1 MVGSAL
7 VRSFNKNRKYKVI
20 TTTRK
25 DLDLLSQQKTFNF
38 IKKNKPDLII
48 DAAARVGGIMANNT
62 FRTEFLYQNLQIQNN
77 LIYSALENDIKNF
90 IFLGSSCIYPR
101 LAKQPI
107 KEKYLLSSALEKTN
121 EPYAIAKIAGLKLC
135 ESIRNQYNKNYISL
149 MPTNLYGPGDNY
161 DLNDAHVIPALI
173 KKIHLA
179 KINDFKTIELWGSGK
194 PLRDFLYV
202 EDLSSACK
210 FVMKNKFKESL
221 INIGSGKEI
230 SIKNIAILL
239 CEIIDY
245 KGEIVFDRTKPDGS
259 PRKIIDN
266 TVISSYGWRPKYSLK
281 QGLKLTYKSFLNND
295 GRNI

>member
-7 VRSFNKNRKYKVI
+7 VRSFNKNKKYKVI

-77 LIYSALENDIKNF
+77 LIYSALKNDIKNF

-107 KEKYLLSSALEKTN
+107 KEEYLLSSALEKTN

-179 KINDFKTIELWGSGK
+179 KINDSKTIVLWGTGK

-210 FVMKNKFKESL
+210 FVMNNKIKESL

-230 SIKNIAILL
+230 SIKNIAYLL
-239 CEIIDY
+239 CEIIEY
-245 KGEIVFDRTKPDGS
+245 KGKIVFDKSKPNGS

-266 TVISSYGWRPKYSLK
+266 TVISSYGWKPKYSLK
-281 QGLKLTYKSFLNND
+281 EGLKLTYKSFLNND

>member
-7 VRSFNKNRKYKVI
+7 VRSFKKNSKYKVI

-25 DLDLLSQQKTFNF
+25 DLDLLSQQKTLNF
-38 IKKNKPDLII
+38 IKKNKPNLII

-62 FRTEFLYQNLQIQNN
+62 YRTEFLYQNLQIQNN
-77 LIYSALENDIKNF
+77 LIYSALENDIENF

-107 KEKYLLSSALEKTN
+107 KEEYLLSSALEKTN

-135 ESIRNQYNKNYISL
+135 EAIKNQYNKNYISL

-161 DLNDAHVIPALI
+161 DLNNAHVIPALI

-179 KINDFKTIELWGSGK
+179 KINNSKTIVLWGTGK

-210 FVMKNKFKESL
+210 FVMKNKLQESL
-221 INIGSGKEI
+221 INIGSGREI
-230 SIKNIAILL
+230 SIKNIAQLL
-239 CEIIDY
+239 CEIIEY
-245 KGEIVFDRTKPDGS
+245 KGKIVFDKSKPDGS

-266 TVISSYGWRPKYSLK
+266 TIISSYGWKPRYSLK
-281 QGLKLTYKSFLNND
+281 QGLKLTYKSFLKND

>member
-1 MVGSAL
+1 
-7 VRSFNKNRKYKVI
+7 
-20 TTTRK
+20 
-25 DLDLLSQQKTFNF
+25 
-38 IKKNKPDLII
+38 
-48 DAAARVGGIMANNT
+48 
-62 FRTEFLYQNLQIQNN
+62 
-77 LIYSALENDIKNF
+77 
-90 IFLGSSCIYPR
+90 

-107 KEKYLLSSALEKTN
+107 KEEYLLSSALEKTN

-179 KINDFKTIELWGSGK
+179 KINDSKTIVLWGTGK

-210 FVMKNKFKESL
+210 FVMNNKIKESL

-230 SIKNIAILL
+230 SIKNIAYLL
-239 CEIIDY
+239 CEIIEY
-245 KGEIVFDRTKPDGS
+245 KGKIVFDKSKPNGS

-266 TVISSYGWRPKYSLK
+266 TVISSYGWKPKYSLK
-281 QGLKLTYKSFLNND
+281 EGLKLTYKSFLNND

>member
-1 MVGSAL
+1 MIFSL
-7 VRSFNKNRKYKVI
+7 SKKHLI
-20 TTTRK
+20 
-25 DLDLLSQQKTFNF
+25 LL
-38 IKKNKPDLII
+38 KKNKPDLII
-48 DAAARVGGIMANNT
+48 DAAARVGGILANNT

-101 LAKQPI
+101 SAKQPI
-107 KEKYLLSSALEKTN
+107 KEEYLLSSALEKTN

-194 PLRDFLYV
+194 PLRDFSMSRIIKYV
-202 EDLSSACK
+202 NLDENKLGK
-210 FVMKNKFKESL
+210 FN
-221 INIGSGKEI
+221 
-230 SIKNIAILL
+230 
-239 CEIIDY
+239 
-245 KGEIVFDRTKPDGS
+245 
-259 PRKIIDN
+259 
-266 TVISSYGWRPKYSLK
+266 
-281 QGLKLTYKSFLNND
+281 
-295 GRNI
+295 

>member
-7 VRSFNKNRKYKVI
+7 VRSFNKNRKYKLI

-38 IKKNKPDLII
+38 VKINKPDLII
-48 DAAARVGGIMANNT
+48 DAAARVGGILANNT

-101 LAKQPI
+101 SAKQPI
-107 KEKYLLSSALEKTN
+107 KEEYLLSSALEKTN

-179 KINDFKTIELWGSGK
+179 KINDSKTIVLWGTGK

-210 FVMKNKFKESL
+210 FVMKNKLKESL

-230 SIKNIAILL
+230 SIKNIAHQL
-239 CEIIDY
+239 CEIIGY
-245 KGEIVFDRTKPDGS
+245 TGKIVFDKTKPNGS

-266 TVISSYGWRPKYSLK
+266 TVISSYGWKPKYSLK

>member
-7 VRSFNKNRKYKVI
+7 VRSFNNSKKYKVI

-48 DAAARVGGIMANNT
+48 DAAAKVGGIMANNT

-107 KEKYLLSSALEKTN
+107 KEEYLLSSALEKTN

-179 KINDFKTIELWGSGK
+179 KINDSKTIGLWGTGK

-210 FVMKNKFKESL
+210 FVMNNKIKESL

-230 SIKNIAILL
+230 SIKNIAYLL
-239 CEIIDY
+239 CEIIEY
-245 KGEIVFDRTKPDGS
+245 KGKIVFDKSKPNGS

-266 TVISSYGWRPKYSLK
+266 TVISSYGWKPKYSLK
-281 QGLKLTYKSFLNND
+281 DGLKLTYKSFLNND

>member
-77 LIYSALENDIKNF
+77 LIYSALKNDVKNF

-107 KEKYLLSSALEKTN
+107 KEEYLLSSALEKTN

-179 KINDFKTIELWGSGK
+179 KINDSKTIGLWGTGK

-210 FVMKNKFKESL
+210 FVMNNKIKESL

-230 SIKNIAILL
+230 SIKNIAYLL
-239 CEIIDY
+239 CEIIEY
-245 KGEIVFDRTKPDGS
+245 KGKIVFDKSKPNGS

-266 TVISSYGWRPKYSLK
+266 TVISSYGWKPKYSLK
-281 QGLKLTYKSFLNND
+281 DGLKLTYKSFLNND

>member
-7 VRSFNKNRKYKVI
+7 VRSFKKNTKYKII

-38 IKKNKPDLII
+38 VKKHKPDLII

-77 LIYSALENDIKNF
+77 LIYSALENDVKNF

-107 KEKYLLSSALEKTN
+107 KEDYLLSSALEKTN

-135 ESIRNQYNKNYISL
+135 EAIKNQYNKNYISL

-161 DLNDAHVIPALI
+161 DLNNAHVIPALI

-179 KINDFKTIELWGSGK
+179 KINNSKTVVLWGTGK

-210 FVMKNKFKESL
+210 FVMKNKLQESL
-221 INIGSGKEI
+221 INIGSGREI
-230 SIKNIAILL
+230 SIKNIAQLL
-239 CEIIDY
+239 CEIIEY
-245 KGEIVFDRTKPDGS
+245 KGKIVFDKSKPDGS

-266 TVISSYGWRPKYSLK
+266 TIISSYGWKPKYSLK
-281 QGLKLTYKSFLNND
+281 QGLKLTYKSFLKND

>member
-7 VRSFNKNRKYKVI
+7 VRSFNKNKKYKLI
-20 TTTRK
+20 TSIRK
-25 DLDLLSQQKTFNF
+25 DLDLLSQQKKFIF

-107 KEKYLLSSALEKTN
+107 KEEYLLSSALEKTN

-179 KINDFKTIELWGSGK
+179 KINDSKTIGLWGTGK

-210 FVMKNKFKESL
+210 FVMNNKIKESL

-230 SIKNIAILL
+230 SIKNIAYLL
-239 CEIIDY
+239 CEIIEY
-245 KGEIVFDRTKPDGS
+245 KGKIVFDKSKPNGS

-266 TVISSYGWRPKYSLK
+266 TVISSYGWKPKYSLK
-281 QGLKLTYKSFLNND
+281 DGLKLTYKSFLNND

>member
-7 VRSFNKNRKYKVI
+7 VRSFKKNTKYKII

-38 IKKNKPDLII
+38 VKKHKLDLII

-77 LIYSALENDIKNF
+77 LIYSALENDVKNF

-107 KEKYLLSSALEKTN
+107 KEDYLLSSALEKTN

-135 ESIRNQYNKNYISL
+135 EAIKNQYNKNYISL
-149 MPTNLYGPGDNY
+149 MPTNIYGPGDNY
-161 DLNDAHVIPALI
+161 DLNNAHVIPALI

-179 KINDFKTIELWGSGK
+179 KINNSKTVVLWGTGK

-210 FVMKNKFKESL
+210 FVMKNKLQESL
-221 INIGSGKEI
+221 INIGSGREI
-230 SIKNIAILL
+230 SIKNIAQLL
-239 CEIIDY
+239 CEIIEY
-245 KGEIVFDRTKPDGS
+245 KGKIVFDKSKPDGS

-266 TVISSYGWRPKYSLK
+266 TIISSYGWKPKYSLK
-281 QGLKLTYKSFLNND
+281 QGLKLTYKSFLKND

>member
-107 KEKYLLSSALEKTN
+107 KEEYLLSSALEKTN

-179 KINDFKTIELWGSGK
+179 KINDSKTIGLWGTGK

-210 FVMKNKFKESL
+210 FVMNNKIKESL

-230 SIKNIAILL
+230 SIKNIAYLL
-239 CEIIDY
+239 CEIIEY
-245 KGEIVFDRTKPDGS
+245 KGKIVFDKSKPNGS

-266 TVISSYGWRPKYSLK
+266 TVISSYGWKPKYSLK
-281 QGLKLTYKSFLNND
+281 DGLKLTYKSFLNND

>member
-7 VRSFNKNRKYKVI
+7 VRSFNKNRKYKLI

-25 DLDLLSQQKTFNF
+25 DLDLLSQQKPFNF
-38 IKKNKPDLII
+38 VKKNKPDLII
-48 DAAARVGGIMANNT
+48 DAAARVGGILANNT

-101 LAKQPI
+101 SAKQPI
-107 KEKYLLSSALEKTN
+107 KEEYLLSSALEKTN

-179 KINDFKTIELWGSGK
+179 KINDSKTIVLWGTGK

-210 FVMKNKFKESL
+210 FVMKNKLKESL

-230 SIKNIAILL
+230 SIKNIAHQL
-239 CEIIDY
+239 CEIIGY
-245 KGEIVFDRTKPDGS
+245 TGKIVFDKTKPNGS

-266 TVISSYGWRPKYSLK
+266 TVISSYGWKPKYSLK

>member
-7 VRSFNKNRKYKVI
+7 VRSFKKNSKYKVI

-25 DLDLLSQQKTFNF
+25 DLDLLSQQKTLNF
-38 IKKNKPDLII
+38 IKKNKPNLII

-62 FRTEFLYQNLQIQNN
+62 YRTEFLYQNLQIQNN
-77 LIYSALENDIKNF
+77 LIYSALENDIENF

-107 KEKYLLSSALEKTN
+107 KEEYLLSSALEKTN

-135 ESIRNQYNKNYISL
+135 EAIKNQYNKNYISL

-161 DLNDAHVIPALI
+161 DLNNAHVIPALI

-179 KINDFKTIELWGSGK
+179 KINNSKTVVLWGTGK

-210 FVMKNKFKESL
+210 FVMKNKLQESL
-221 INIGSGKEI
+221 INIGSGREI
-230 SIKNIAILL
+230 SIKNIAQLL
-239 CEIIDY
+239 CEIIEY
-245 KGEIVFDRTKPDGS
+245 KGKIVFDKSKPDGS

-266 TVISSYGWRPKYSLK
+266 TIISSYGWKPKYSLK
-281 QGLKLTYKSFLNND
+281 QGLKLTYKSFLTND